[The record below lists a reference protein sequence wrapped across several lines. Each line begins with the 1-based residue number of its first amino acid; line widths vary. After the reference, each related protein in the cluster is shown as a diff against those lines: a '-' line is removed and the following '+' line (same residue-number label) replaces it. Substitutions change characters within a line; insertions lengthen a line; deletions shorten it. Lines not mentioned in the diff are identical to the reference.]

1 MGTTDGEA
9 MECGIDRLGHRS
21 FQDGR
26 LSLFTAFPAFIA
38 LAIEILY
45 FDMGRDV
52 DDFGADEFFSYR
64 GKFTATRRADLVS
77 VRQRF
82 F

>member
-1 MGTTDGEA
+1 MWD
-9 MECGIDRLGHRS
+9 DRLGHHS

-64 GKFTATRRADLVS
+64 GKFTATRRADH
-77 VRQRF
+77 RIRF
-82 F
+82 DNDF